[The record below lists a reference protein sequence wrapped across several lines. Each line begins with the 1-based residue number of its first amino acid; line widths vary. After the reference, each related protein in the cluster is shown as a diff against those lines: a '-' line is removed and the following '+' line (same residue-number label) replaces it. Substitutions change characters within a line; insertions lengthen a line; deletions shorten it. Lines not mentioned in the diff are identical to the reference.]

1 MYEKKSLKCKGSIV
15 LERLSGEC
23 IENPHN
29 HDGLPKE
36 TVTNDI

>member
-1 MYEKKSLKCKGSIV
+1 MLSSIKNLNV
-15 LERLSGEC
+15 SGEC